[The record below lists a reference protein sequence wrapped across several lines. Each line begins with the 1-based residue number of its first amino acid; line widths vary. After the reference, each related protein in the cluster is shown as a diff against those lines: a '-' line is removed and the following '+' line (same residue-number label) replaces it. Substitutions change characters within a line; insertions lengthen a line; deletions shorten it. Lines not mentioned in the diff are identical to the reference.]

1 MQKKKQKRWIR
12 KLYEERDV
20 KGEYGLL
27 VRYSQLYDEEMFFR
41 FFRMIPKTYE
51 MLLRLVAPVIKQ
63 KSTKIREPII
73 VYERLSVTLRYLTTG
88 NAYTTIS
95 NNYRMSPTTVGR
107 IVCETSNVTWEKLKE
122 AGYIKTPS
130 TVPAWKAICKRF

>member
-1 MQKKKQKRWIR
+1 M
-12 KLYEERDV
+12 YEERDV

-27 VRYSQLYDEEMFFR
+27 VRDSQLYDEEMSFTY
-41 FFRMIPKTYE
+41 FRMMPKIFE
-51 MLLRLVAPVIKQ
+51 ILLGLVAPVIKK
-63 KSTKIREPII
+63 KSTKMREPII
-73 VYERLSVTLRYLTTG
+73 VDQRLSVTLRYLTTG
-88 NAYTTIS
+88 NTYTTIS

-107 IVCETSNVTWEKLKE
+107 IVCETCNVTWEKLKE